1 MTVLAIARA
10 SLTRLLRD
18 RTALFFLVVLPVL
31 VIVII
36 GATVRGFSTWKVGV
50 VDEGAGAAGRQLV
63 AALDRA
69 PDLAVSHYRTVREM
83 STAVARGELNTGVV
97 LPAGL
102 DETARAGGGA
112 RIGLVAERAN
122 SAMQAAATAVA
133 AVVQAEGGRVQAAQF
148 ATAQAGGTF
157 AANLTR
163 AAALERQV
171 PRVAVRTV
179 QAQAASSVL
188 PEGFSYAAPTELVL
202 FVFLSAV
209 AGGAA
214 IVETRRLGIY
224 ERVAAAPV
232 RPRDVI
238 AGEALNYFV
247 IALAQSLLIVAVGS
261 LAFGVSWGD
270 PAAAGLLL
278 LAWSLVG
285 AGAGMVAG
293 TLFRT
298 PEQASGIGPV
308 VGIALGMLGGCMWP
322 LAIVS
327 PLMRQVGHAT
337 PQAWAVDA
345 WTALLSRNGTVATIL
360 PNLAIL
366 AGFAAV
372 FLVLAT
378 RRLRRVLGG

>member
-10 SLTRLLRD
+10 SLTRLVRD

-31 VIVII
+31 VIVLV

-50 VDEGAGAAGRQLV
+50 VDEGAGAAGQRLV
-63 AALDRA
+63 AALDRS
-69 PDLAVSHYRTVREM
+69 PDLAVDHYPTVRAM
-83 STAVARGELNTGVV
+83 STAIARGELNTGVV
-97 LPAGL
+97 LPARM
-102 DETARAGGGA
+102 DEAERGGS
-112 RIGLVAERAN
+112 RTSVGLVFEQAN
-122 SAMQAAATAVA
+122 SSMQAAATAVA
-133 AVVQAEGGRVQAAQF
+133 AVVRAEGVRVQAAQF

-157 AANLTR
+157 ATNLSQAARLEGRLPR
-163 AAALERQV
+163 AQ
-171 PRVAVRTV
+171 VRTV
-179 QAQAASSVL
+179 AAQASSSIL

-224 ERVAAAPV
+224 ERIVAAPV

-238 AGEALNYFV
+238 AGETLNYLV
-247 IALAQSLLIVAVGS
+247 IALGQSLLIVAVGA

-270 PAAAGLLL
+270 PIAAALLL
-278 LAWSLVG
+278 VCWSLVG
-285 AGAGMVAG
+285 AGAGMLAG
-293 TLFRT
+293 TLFKT

-308 VGIALGMLGGCMWP
+308 VGITLGMLGGCMWP
-322 LAIVS
+322 LAMVS
-327 PLMRQVGHAT
+327 PVMRQVGHAT

-345 WTALLSRNGTVATIL
+345 WTALLARGGTLATVL
-360 PNLAIL
+360 PDLAVL

-372 FLVLAT
+372 FLLLATHRLRHVLA
-378 RRLRRVLGG
+378 G